1 MRMGRALSATLA
13 LLTLSCCASLARAA
27 DVSPALLK
35 ELGPTGRL
43 RAAINYGNPVLA
55 QRATDG
61 AAPLGISADLA
72 RELAKRLG
80 VEITYV
86 EFDGAGFVVDAL
98 TQDR

>member
-1 MRMGRALSATLA
+1 MLNRRTFSLTTIALVMTACATTPPPPVSELA
-13 LLTLSCCASLARAA
+13 
-27 DVSPALLK
+27 
-35 ELGPTGRL
+35 PTGRL